1 MKIYRIETY
10 LNIHFYQDCDCF
22 SFYKQIKEIQK
33 YMLFVPHFQS
43 VVIIDPLNTELL

>member
-33 YMLFVPHFQS
+33 YVPHFQS
-43 VVIIDPLNTELL
+43 VVVIIDPLNTELL

>member
-10 LNIHFYQDCDCF
+10 LNIHFYQDCDSF

-33 YMLFVPHFQS
+33 Y
-43 VVIIDPLNTELL
+43 VVRFSFSISSSNNRSIEH

>member
-33 YMLFVPHFQS
+33 Y
-43 VVIIDPLNTELL
+43 VVRSSFSISSSNNRSIEH